1 MIARL
6 FHPGARLFPLA
17 LLAAALGLILLLK
30 EDRGLWLRRL
40 RRCALFTLGVCAA
53 WYAALFAVY
62 IFSMLPQEA
71 EGLASVDRYEST
83 AVIYA
88 IGIAL
93 MFILARLGE
102 TDLRLSRVRAASVI
116 GIMTAAGV
124 VLALVPIGRV
134 SYAATLFDRSL
145 DGHEAFD
152 YMIRMR
158 DKYDIAE
165 GKRYLVVAKHQP
177 EFPYRSMTLT
187 KYEFMSTDVRFI
199 YFDLVYKGVPQEGYY
214 LARFDGDG
222 EVERIDDLAQTLA
235 EEIERYDYLLVYD
248 KDPEADAV
256 IRAFCETYDGRAAIC
271 FGY

>member
-1 MIARL
+1 MTIRA
-6 FHPGARLFPLA
+6 
-17 LLAAALGLILLLK
+17 
-30 EDRGLWLRRL
+30 
-40 RRCALFTLGVCAA
+40 
-53 WYAALFAVY
+53 
-62 IFSMLPQEA
+62 A
-71 EGLASVDRYEST
+71 EGAEPVIESPEFT
-83 AVIYA
+83 AAIRVEADGVTLKGLDIRFLRTVIYA
-88 IGIAL
+88 IGIAR

-199 YFDLVYKGVPQEGYY
+199 YFDLVYKGVP
-214 LARFDGDG
+214 
-222 EVERIDDLAQTLA
+222 
-235 EEIERYDYLLVYD
+235 
-248 KDPEADAV
+248 
-256 IRAFCETYDGRAAIC
+256 
-271 FGY
+271 